1 MACCGGVDLKHWNYR
16 VVRSVE
22 KFKDLPPT
30 ECLTIHQVYYDGGK
44 VVLWAEDAAVPMGS
58 GPLAL
63 EELHGDLKMLLQA
76 LSMPILNKEDL
87 PR

>member
-1 MACCGGVDLKHWNYR
+1 LKHWNYR
-16 VVRSVE
+16 VIRSIE
-22 KFKDLPPT
+22 KFKDLPPV
-30 ECLTIHQVYYDGGK
+30 ECLTIHRVHYDGGK

-76 LSMPILNKEDL
+76 LSMPILNKEEM

>member
-1 MACCGGVDLKHWNYR
+1 MKHWNYR

-30 ECLTIHQVYYDGGK
+30 EFLTIHPVYYDGGK
-44 VVLWAEDAAVPMGS
+44 VVLWAEDAAAPMGS

>member
-1 MACCGGVDLKHWNYR
+1 MKYWNYR

-30 ECLTIHQVYYDGGK
+30 EFLTIHPVYYDGGK
-44 VVLWAEDAAVPMGS
+44 VVLWAEDAAAPMGS

-63 EELHGDLKMLLQA
+63 EELRGDLKMLLQA